1 VCCLNSTAHQFIYL
15 DSNSEPSSGKPS
27 ISLNNPEFDDVE
39 ELLGNAGNDH
49 RNNNNVS
56 RLYLVSMVII
66 GGLMF
71 CFYEGMENI
80 NFEYLST
87 FSFNIK
93 LNLSKKT
100 SALILSAMSAAYTI
114 GRGVGIVLAIKIEPK
129 YFLYCDIILI
139 SIGNTIMYLYAN
151 TSETMFITGVVI
163 LGFGFSTVFPCIY
176 SYMEQ
181 QIRLTNFICGILMVS
196 CATIAI
202 VDPIIVG
209 RYIKDYPY
217 ILLYVN
223 IGSTVL
229 VVISFLTI
237 EISAL
242 IKKHNMTKRRPALHT
257 PSISG
262 FRP

>member
-1 VCCLNSTAHQFIYL
+1 
-15 DSNSEPSSGKPS
+15 
-27 ISLNNPEFDDVE
+27 
-39 ELLGNAGNDH
+39 
-49 RNNNNVS
+49 
-56 RLYLVSMVII
+56 MVII

-87 FSFNIK
+87 FSFNLK
-93 LNLSKKT
+93 LNLSKQT
-100 SALILSAMSAAYTI
+100 SALILSAMSGAYTI

-139 SIGNTIMYLYAN
+139 SVGNAIMYFYAN
-151 TSETMFITGVVI
+151 TSETMFIIGVVI

-181 QIRLTNFICGILMVS
+181 HIRLTNFICGILMFS
-196 CATIAI
+196 CASIAI
-202 VDPIIVG
+202 IDPIIVG
-209 RYIKDYPY
+209 HNIKDHPY

-229 VVISFLTI
+229 VIISFLTI
-237 EISAL
+237 EISSL
-242 IKKHNMTKRRPALHT
+242 IKKYNMTKTSSTPHR

>member
-1 VCCLNSTAHQFIYL
+1 VSELFTIHQFIYL
-15 DSNSEPSSGKPS
+15 DLSSESSAVKPS
-27 ISLNNPEFDDVE
+27 ISSNNPEVNNDTE
-39 ELLGNAGNDH
+39 ELLGNASNH
-49 RNNNNVS
+49 HNNNDVS
-56 RLYLVSMVII
+56 RQYLVSMVII

-87 FSFNIK
+87 FSFNLK
-93 LNLSKKT
+93 LNLSKQT
-100 SALILSAMSAAYTI
+100 SALVLSAMSAAYTV

-139 SIGNTIMYLYAN
+139 SIGNAIIYIYAN
-151 TSETMFITGVVI
+151 TSETMYITGVVI
-163 LGFGFSTVFPCIY
+163 LGLGFSTVFPCIY

-181 QIRLTNFICGILMVS
+181 HIRLTNFICGILMVS
-196 CATIAI
+196 CASIAI
-202 VDPIIVG
+202 IDPIIVG
-209 RYIKDYPY
+209 RYITDYPY

-229 VVISFLTI
+229 VMISFLTI
-237 EISAL
+237 EISA
-242 IKKHNMTKRRPALHT
+242 IIRRQNMAKKPAPHR